1 MTACVSIV
9 IYSNI
14 TNCTVCSTMY
24 DNNGDCYEFLKNC
37 FYGCGGDDDDQFY
50 FICRFGYISLE
61 ASCVLVY
68 HFTFCFI

>member
-24 DNNGDCYEFLKNC
+24 HL
-37 FYGCGGDDDDQFY
+37 
-50 FICRFGYISLE
+50 SLI
-61 ASCVLVY
+61 
-68 HFTFCFI
+68 HI